1 MVKLKKYRVH
11 KAICNVCD
19 GNGFVKIT
27 DKEDPKEVNVHQ
39 CWECDS
45 EGEFYVHEPE
55 TIQPNN
61 YVDSVT
67 GNDVKLH

>member
-11 KAICNVCD
+11 KAICDICN
-19 GNGFVKIT
+19 GNGFVRIV
-27 DKEDPKEVNVHQ
+27 DQEDPKEVNVHQ

-61 YVDSVT
+61 YVDPVT
-67 GNDVKLH
+67 GNDVKLN

>member
-11 KAICNVCD
+11 KAICDVCN
-19 GNGFVKIT
+19 GNGFVRIT
-27 DKEDPKEVNVHQ
+27 DEEDPKEVNVHQ

-61 YVDSVT
+61 YVDPVT
-67 GNDVKLH
+67 SNDVKLH

>member
-11 KAICNVCD
+11 KAICDVCN

-45 EGEFYVHEPE
+45 EGEFYIYEP
-55 TIQPNN
+55 PMA
-61 YVDSVT
+61 S
-67 GNDVKLH
+67 NDDAADDARNTDKFLH

>member
-11 KAICNVCD
+11 KAICDVCN

-61 YVDSVT
+61 YVDPVT

>member
-27 DKEDPKEVNVHQ
+27 DKEDTKEVNVHQ

-45 EGEFYVHEPE
+45 EGEYYVHEPE

-61 YVDSVT
+61 YVDPVT
-67 GNDVKLH
+67 GDAVKLN

>member
-11 KAICNVCD
+11 KAICNVCN

-27 DKEDPKEVNVHQ
+27 DREDPKEVNVHQ

-45 EGEFYVHEPE
+45 EGEFYVYKSPMASDDDADYGDRN
-55 TIQPNN
+55 T
-61 YVDSVT
+61 Y
-67 GNDVKLH
+67 KFLH

>member
-11 KAICNVCD
+11 KAICDVCN

-27 DKEDPKEVNVHQ
+27 DREDPKEVNVHQ

-45 EGEFYVHEPE
+45 EGEFYVYESKVSQH
-55 TIQPNN
+55 
-61 YVDSVT
+61 DDAD
-67 GNDVKLH
+67 NDDRNTDKFLH

>member
-11 KAICNVCD
+11 KAICDVCN

-45 EGEFYVHEPE
+45 EGEYYVHEPE

-61 YVDSVT
+61 YVDPVT

>member
-11 KAICNVCD
+11 KAICDVCN
-19 GNGFVKIT
+19 GNGFVRIT
-27 DKEDPKEVNVHQ
+27 DREDPKEVNVHQ

-55 TIQPNN
+55 VSQ
-61 YVDSVT
+61 YDVVD
-67 GNDVKLH
+67 NDDRDPDELLH

>member
-45 EGEFYVHEPE
+45 EGEYYIHEPE

>member
-11 KAICNVCD
+11 KAICDVCN

-45 EGEFYVHEPE
+45 EGEYYVQEPE
-55 TIQPNN
+55 TTQPNN
-61 YVDSVT
+61 YVDPVT
-67 GNDVKLH
+67 GDAVKLN